1 MPRKAQKKQTRLA
14 FATAP
19 AAPSGDGN
27 EDDGER
33 FRTLCYGHPSLAS
46 VRPERSR
53 KSKPE
58 SPEKS
63 SSKLPKRDKHPKLNK
78 ETEEGL
84 PKSLKQESCTYSD
97 QLLVIAN
104 ILQAIPETNRYEKHN
119 RRYKFWTILPMTKYL
134 FPAPRKEKEVPRST
148 LKQPTPQVPPSL
160 PAPRIRRN
168 PGVVRLHLSS
178 PSSQW
183 KHLAHVAS

>member
-33 FRTLCYGHPSLAS
+33 FRTLSYGHPSLAS

-58 SPEKS
+58 SSEKS
-63 SSKLPKRDKHPKLNK
+63 SSKPPKRDKRPRLNK
-78 ETEEGL
+78 ETEDEV
-84 PKSLKQESCTYSD
+84 PKSPKQETCTYSD
-97 QLLVIAN
+97 QFLAIAN
-104 ILQAIPETNRYEKHN
+104 ILQAVPETNYHE
-119 RRYKFWTILPMTKYL
+119 
-134 FPAPRKEKEVPRST
+134 ST
-148 LKQPTPQVPPSL
+148 TAVT
-160 PAPRIRRN
+160 N
-168 PGVVRLHLSS
+168 PGRFLR
-178 PSSQW
+178 
-183 KHLAHVAS
+183 